1 MALQSRLPH
10 AVLCRKLGFYALF
23 SLSEESVGLTIYVVF
38 QTQTQGDL
46 SFADC
51 RFHRVIPGFMMVSG
65 DIVNGDGTGGK
76 SIYGDTF
83 PDEVSAHATHELACV
98 FLQTCS
104 LFL

>member
-1 MALQSRLPH
+1 MALQSWLPH
-10 AVLCRKLGFYALF
+10 AVLCRKLGFYAPF